1 MTLPPK
7 PLARK
12 SDLRLPALD
21 YPEAAAAIRRGHYR
35 VNRLSREHRIKKL
48 SGAPEDAVRESL
60 DILKIPEGRW
70 LDYLA
75 LELTDLP
82 GWAGFIKWRAEGSNG
97 SRRCI
102 VKPLSH
108 NSTSPTCQWWQ

>member
-48 SGAPEDAVRESL
+48 SNRPNMIGNADGNRWRGAKGFVDAAQVEVCH
-60 DILKIPEGRW
+60 I
-70 LDYLA
+70 
-75 LELTDLP
+75 
-82 GWAGFIKWRAEGSNG
+82 
-97 SRRCI
+97 
-102 VKPLSH
+102 
-108 NSTSPTCQWWQ
+108 